1 MSGNVRSFDRET
13 MFLMPPSVQDWL
25 PTKHLARFV
34 VEIVEQL
41 DLRPLRESHAGRGSA
56 AYHPEMLVALLFY
69 GYATGVRASRKL
81 EAATYESVP
90 FRFIAANT
98 HPDHDTI
105 SDFRARFLP
114 QLGQVFERLL
124 VVAHETGSLKVAQ
137 VSLDGTK
144 VRANASKHNALS
156 LKRAAELQRRF
167 RREALRML
175 ALAEQADRE
184 DQDDD
189 FDLPAE
195 LERREDRIAA
205 IKAAVERIKAREAE
219 RMEHEQGERDEE
231 KAERAQIEAAN
242 GRRFK
247 RHAGR
252 PRIKPNPN
260 AQINLTDEESRVMPS
275 SDGFVQA
282 YNGQVAVDTKT
293 SLIVSAHVTQH
304 PVDMRQLKP
313 TLEALK
319 CLPIG
324 KPSALIADAGYFSEL
339 NVERCVAAGI
349 EPYISVKR
357 NKHHWGL
364 RHWQKPKA
372 PPATASAVEQMR
384 YRLRTPEGRAIYALR
399 KSTVEPVIGNI
410 KRSTGIRQFLLRGIE
425 KVSGEWTLAC
435 TSWNLRRLYSLSL
448 A

>member
-1 MSGNVRSFDRET
+1 
-13 MFLMPPSVQDWL
+13 MPAGAAP
-25 PTKHLARFV
+25 PT
-34 VEIVEQL
+34 
-41 DLRPLRESHAGRGSA
+41 
-56 AYHPEMLVALLFY
+56 HPEMLVALLFY
-69 GYATGVRASRKL
+69 GYATGVRASRRL
-81 EAATYESVP
+81 EAATYDSVP

-114 QLGQVFERLL
+114 QLGQIFEKLL
-124 VVAHETGSLKVAQ
+124 VIAHETGSLKVGQ

-156 LKRAAELQRRF
+156 LKRAAELKCRF

-175 ALAEQADRE
+175 ELAEQADRE
-184 DQDDD
+184 DQGDD

-195 LERREDRIAA
+195 LERREDRIRA
-205 IKAAVERIKAREAE
+205 IKEAVERIKARDAE
-219 RMEHEQGERDEE
+219 RMEHEQNERDKE
-231 KAERAQIEAAN
+231 KTERAQIEAAN

-247 RHAGR
+247 NTSGR
-252 PRIKPNPN
+252 ARVKPNPN
-260 AQINLTDEESRVMPS
+260 AQINLTDEESRIMPS
-275 SDGFVQA
+275 SDGFIQA
-282 YNGQVAVDTKT
+282 YNSQLAVDTKT

-304 PVDMRQLKP
+304 PVDMRQVKP
-313 TLEALK
+313 TLEALEH
-319 CLPIG
+319 LAIG
-324 KPSALIADAGYFSEL
+324 KPSALIADTGYFSEL

-357 NKHHWGL
+357 DKHHWGL
-364 RHWQKPKA
+364 RHWQRPKA
-372 PPATASAVEQMR
+372 PPATASAVEKMR

-410 KRSTGIRQFLLRGIE
+410 KRSMDFRQFLLRGFE
-425 KVSGEWTLAC
+425 KVSGEWMLAC
-435 TSWNLRRLYSLSL
+435 TSWNIRRLYSLNR